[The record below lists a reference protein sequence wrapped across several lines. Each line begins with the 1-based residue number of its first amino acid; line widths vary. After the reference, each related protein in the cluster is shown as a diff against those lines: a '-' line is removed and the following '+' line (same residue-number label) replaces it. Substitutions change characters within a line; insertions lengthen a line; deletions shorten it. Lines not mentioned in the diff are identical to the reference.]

1 MSMSPP
7 DVAEMHVEQ
16 LAALPKPAD
25 HIEDL
30 AAGFIEHRRDGAL
43 AEIEAVIGAVVHAH
57 KALEALDRAEHT
69 CDATPGRRC
78 MRIVRMAREPYP
90 RRGRY
95 RHDRGK
101 ETVDTLPVLL
111 LGDNT
116 GQGR

>member
-1 MSMSPP
+1 
-7 DVAEMHVEQ
+7 MHRHE
-16 LAALPKPAD
+16 
-25 HIEDL
+25 
-30 AAGFIEHRRDGAL
+30 
-43 AEIEAVIGAVVHAH
+43 
-57 KALEALDRAEHT
+57 ALEPINGAEH
-69 CDATPGRRC
+69 ARHAAPSGRR